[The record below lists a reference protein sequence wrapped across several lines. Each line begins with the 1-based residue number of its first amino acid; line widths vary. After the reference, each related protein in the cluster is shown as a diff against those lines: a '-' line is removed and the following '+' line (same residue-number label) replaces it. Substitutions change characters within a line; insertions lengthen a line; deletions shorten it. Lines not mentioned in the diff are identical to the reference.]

1 MVRLTKQK
9 ENNKMEKNLKYIGV
23 RIDEDLYNKCSAEVA
38 EEGINMTIL
47 VRWALKEYFN
57 KKVDNRS

>member
-1 MVRLTKQK
+1 MIRQQK
-9 ENNKMEKNLKYIGV
+9 DNNKMEKNLKYIGV

-38 EEGINMTIL
+38 EEGINMAIL
-47 VRWALKEYFN
+47 IRWALTEYFK

>member
-1 MVRLTKQK
+1 
-9 ENNKMEKNLKYIGV
+9 MEKNLKYIGV